1 METMV
6 AGNSEE
12 EISEEEIVKEIS
24 GNFGFVFLTNN
35 QYSVCRMQ
43 FE

>member
-6 AGNSEE
+6 VENSEV

-24 GNFGFVFLTNN
+24 GN
-35 QYSVCRMQ
+35 SC
-43 FE
+43 FECLIPITKFCLKNAI

>member
-6 AGNSEE
+6 AENSEV

-24 GNFGFVFLTNN
+24 GNALSICLTNN
-35 QYSVCRMQ
+35 QYSAFRMQ